1 MMKPSLL
8 FSLGTTVLS
17 MLGLMTALAQEP
29 GEGPPGPGPGGP
41 PPRLEQVLGLSADQ
55 KTALDALRKEQREAA
70 RPLFEEQGR
79 LDEQLRKALEAT
91 PPDPMT
97 VGQRAIAANAARQ
110 RLKALDD
117 SFHQRLVEML
127 DSKQRQKLQLLD
139 QMRPTRPGPPPPP
152 PDAVGPESR

>member
-8 FSLGTTVLS
+8 FSLGTAVLS

-55 KTALDALRKEQREAA
+55 KTAFDALRKEQREAA
-70 RPLFEEQGR
+70 RPLFEEQRR

-97 VGQRAIAANAARQ
+97 VGQRAIAAHAARQ

-139 QMRPTRPGPPPPP
+139 QMRGTRQGPPP
-152 PDAVGPESR
+152 PDAVGAESQ